1 MTADELIQQRREK
14 WRLNG
19 VPIRTLEDARS
30 FVESAGFCLT
40 YPSRPPLL
48 LPTFIGA
55 CYGSYA
61 RLPRP
66 RAFLDPKTRD
76 ATDLMIRLLRDKS
89 VYEAN
94 LGDENNAPLI
104 SASVFP

>member
-1 MTADELIQQRREK
+1 MTDLELKELRREK
-14 WRLNG
+14 WRLNS
-19 VPIRTLEDARS
+19 VPIRTLENARS

-55 CYGSYA
+55 WHGSDEH
-61 RLPRP
+61 LPRH
-66 RAFLDPKTRD
+66 RAFLDPEARD

-89 VYEAN
+89 AYEAN
-94 LGDENNAPLI
+94 LGDENNALLI
-104 SASVFP
+104 SR